1 MFHLL
6 EALAAVIMSSTLG
19 TQALYSWY
27 SWVDS
32 DWLSMFYPPSARKK
46 KYSESNSN
54 DIVL

>member
-6 EALAAVIMSSTLG
+6 EALAAVIMSSTLDA
-19 TQALYSWY
+19 QALY